1 MYPRLV
7 EIGGFELYT
16 YGLLVAIGFIVGL
29 SIAARLAARDGI
41 SRDDT
46 WNLGLVVLVAALVGA
61 KLLMIAT
68 EYQYYIARP
77 SELFSLATLRSGG
90 AFYGGLL
97 FALAAAALYM
107 RAKQMPGWKTADA
120 FAPGIALGHSIGRL
134 GCFSAG
140 CCYGEPTDLPWG
152 VVFTD
157 RFANETIGVPLG
169 ISLHPTQLY
178 EAGAELAIFFLLL
191 VIVRRRRFD
200 GEVIL
205 SYLIFYSAA
214 RFAIEY
220 FRGDPRGFL
229 FGGMLSTSQFLS
241 ILILPTA
248 LALYLMRGRSSHTY
262 SPVKRS

>member
-140 CCYGEPTDLPWG
+140 CCYG
-152 VVFTD
+152 D
-157 RFANETIGVPLG
+157 RPPLG
-169 ISLHPTQLY
+169 
-178 EAGAELAIFFLLL
+178 G
-191 VIVRRRRFD
+191 
-200 GEVIL
+200 
-205 SYLIFYSAA
+205 
-214 RFAIEY
+214 
-220 FRGDPRGFL
+220 GF
-229 FGGMLSTSQFLS
+229 
-241 ILILPTA
+241 
-248 LALYLMRGRSSHTY
+248 H
-262 SPVKRS
+262 